1 MKYIKGGNSDGRN
14 FLNSNKNP
22 YDIRS
27 NNLLL
32 TNQRGLTSNKL
43 PIENSN
49 LNGAINNKINVGKKN
64 NTIKDNKNIQIVNQ
78 SNLNKNKSQ
87 KDDLIKVVKKM
98 ILNQKKIE
106 KIKKELKKVLI
117 NIILEQ

>member
-43 PIENSN
+43 PMENSN

-64 NTIKDNKNIQIVNQ
+64 NTLMDNKNIQIVNQ

-117 NIILEQ
+117 NIILE

>member
-1 MKYIKGGNSDGRN
+1 MKYIKGGNLDGRN